1 MITQKKIRQLMK
13 SNSGIRTTVTLGFI
27 IVTTLLSS
35 QPSGIDIIRMIDKNM
50 TAKTRIMSAKMIING
65 PRGTRTIEFNSWS
78 EGESKAFTEYTNPAR
93 EKGTKML
100 KIEDKL
106 WIFSPSTDRII
117 QITGQLLR
125 QSVMGSDLSYE
136 DMMEDPD
143 LASHYSA
150 KVVAD
155 DTLQKR
161 KCWILQ
167 LNALKEGEAY
177 EVRKIWVDQEQ
188 YIPLREELFGKSG
201 KLLKRTDLYDI
212 KKVDGRWFPMRI
224 LYKDMLKTGDGTSFT
239 IENLK
244 LDEVIPGNIFSK
256 ASLK

>member
-1 MITQKKIRQLMK
+1 VKDQSKISAIMK
-13 SNSGIRTTVTLGFI
+13 EYFKTKV
-27 IVTTLLSS
+27 IVTFILILFTSTLLS
-35 QPSGIDIIRMIDKNM
+35 QPSGKEILGLIDKNM
-50 TAKTRIMSAKMIING
+50 TARTRIMSAKMIING
-65 PRGTRTIEFNSWS
+65 PRGSRTIEFNSWG
-78 EGESKAFTEYTNPAR
+78 EGEGKAYSEYTNPAR

-100 KIEDKL
+100 KLEDKL

-117 QITGQLLR
+117 QITGQMLR

-143 LASHYSA
+143 LTTHYSA
-150 KVVAD
+150 SVVAN

-177 EVRKIWVDQEQ
+177 EVRKLWVDQER
-188 YIPLREELFGKSG
+188 YVPLREELYGKSG

-212 KKVDGRWFPMRI
+212 TKAQGRWFPMKI
-224 LYKDMLKTGDGTSFT
+224 VYKDMLKTGDGTYFV
-239 IENLK
+239 IDKLK
-244 LDEVIPGNIFSK
+244 LDEVIPENLFSK